1 MAAKLKP
8 GMRVY
13 VPWGLGEPREGTV
26 VDVWGDPD
34 SPSQIRVELTPLE
47 DEGEG
52 VVLLLGP
59 DVVTT
64 AA

>member
-1 MAAKLKP
+1 MAAKLKR

-26 VDVWGDPD
+26 VDVWGDPE
-34 SPSQIRVELTPLE
+34 SPTQIRVELTPLE
-47 DEGEG
+47 DEDEN

-59 DVVTT
+59 DIVTI